1 MYVHNWSLHEEL
13 VIGVE
18 TYRLRTRIRR
28 CLLLD
33 LNLRNRIL
41 RNDLIHLKIDY
52 FLVGAF

>member
-1 MYVHNWSLHEEL
+1 MHDWSLHEES

-18 TYRLRTRIRR
+18 TYRLRTRIRW

-41 RNDLIHLKIDY
+41 RNDLIRLKIDS